1 MGEQYLDN
9 LQKGDRI
16 RNVKTGKVY
25 EIINYQWS
33 FCPICVQLPHMQF
46 CEKSK
51 DPASPHYRFYEIQ
64 NVDTGQT
71 FQVSGVKWDENY
83 KNGTITEA

>member
-1 MGEQYLDN
+1 MGDRSIDN
-9 LQKGDRI
+9 LQIGDCI

-25 EIINYQWS
+25 QIINYQWS
-33 FCPICVQLPHMQF
+33 FCPICVRLPHMKF

-64 NVDTGQT
+64 NVDTGKI
-71 FQVSGVKWDENY
+71 FQVSGSKWDENY